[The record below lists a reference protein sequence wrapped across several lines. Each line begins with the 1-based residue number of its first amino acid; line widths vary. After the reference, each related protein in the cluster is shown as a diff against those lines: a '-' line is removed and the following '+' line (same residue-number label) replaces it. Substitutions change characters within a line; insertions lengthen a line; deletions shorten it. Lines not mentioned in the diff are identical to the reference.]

1 MLCKASSPI
10 QKTLNTKVYED
21 NTVYPT
27 TGSTRTYTVPSIIN
41 AGSYTLTISWN
52 TYMLDWNY
60 RNQMKYDVM
69 VNWIIIEQV
78 QPIWTVNTRSF
89 SNKTTSLTL
98 QEGDIVSVLFRQGSN
113 CYVQPTA
120 FSLTANTVS
129 MAKWIDKN
137 LIPKD
142 AKSLWGKATCISYWR
157 LENGEFWRDYNIE
170 DELPKD
176 VWRVTTATYESS
188 TFDVTSYRGYISIKV
203 GAYTYKIPYNTRT

>member
-10 QKTLNTKVYED
+10 QKTLNTVVYED
-21 NTVYPT
+21 NTVYPVQ
-27 TGSTRTYTVPSIIN
+27 GGTRTYTVPSIIN
-41 AGSYTLTISWN
+41 PGSYTLTISWN

-60 RNQMKYDVM
+60 WSQMKYDVM

-98 QEGDIVSVLFRQGSN
+98 QEWDIVSVLFRQGSN